1 MRAPALLLVVLAPER
16 NLAADTSPKPTVFL
30 PSIAEI
36 NHDNAGTYLCLL
48 EKFFPDV
55 ITVSWRVKN
64 DKRALPSQQ
73 GNTMKTKDTYMKL
86 SWLTVTENSMDKQHV
101 CVVKHQKNIG
111 GIDQEIIF
119 PSIKEVVTS
128 AVTTTKPPNDC
139 LTDES
144 KRNLAADT
152 SPKPTV
158 FLPSIAEIN
167 HDNAGTY
174 LCLLEKFFPDVITVS
189 WRVKNDK
196 RALPSQQGNTMK
208 TKDTYMKLSWLT
220 VTENSMDKQHVCVVK
235 HQKNIGGIDQEII
248 FPSIKEEVTGTG
260 SKTACLKDERG
271 EKQHD
276 NQATK
281 LSADCNSGQHR
292 VSRFFTDMVVM
303 VLSLGH
309 QLQDDRWSRSKRS
322 QTKVKYIALILDI
335 WKYLFMGRN
344 NVFPRGA
351 WEKHHSDPDL
361 TSITRPGVE
370 PQGNLSPTTMGFSLG
385 AEGRAVLGRLALL
398 WALVVPGIQQEIRLS
413 QRSVMVGSAGG
424 AMTMPCHVSRSVDYV
439 HWFRQLEGQA
449 PERLLYLALSKR
461 DVQWD
466 SVLGDKNL
474 PTDIVPKPTI
484 FLPSINE
491 VNHQQTATYLCLLE
505 NFFPDVIK
513 VSWKEKNGKRVLPSQ
528 QGNTM
533 KTNNT
538 YMKFSWLT
546 VTEDSMKK
554 EHMCIVRLEKNA
566 GGKDQE
572 ILFPAVNE
580 VFSPVVATTEPPDD
594 CLQDESEV
602 TDTDFTKVCS
612 RGESEVT
619 DSTKACLKDENN
631 TVELQLAYNS
641 AYYTYFLLLL
651 KSAVYFVTTSCC
663 VFRRTGVCHDG
674 KSS

>member
-1 MRAPALLLVVLAPER
+1 MHNKYERITSPLLCVYFNFMESNQGEKQHDNQATKLSADCNSGQHRVSRSFTDMVVMVLSPGHRLQDDRWSRSKRSQTKNSSLADCWGRMRAPALLLVVLAP
-16 NLAADTSPKPTVFL
+16 K
-30 PSIAEI
+30 
-36 NHDNAGTYLCLL
+36 
-48 EKFFPDV
+48 
-55 ITVSWRVKN
+55 
-64 DKRALPSQQ
+64 
-73 GNTMKTKDTYMKL
+73 
-86 SWLTVTENSMDKQHV
+86 
-101 CVVKHQKNIG
+101 
-111 GIDQEIIF
+111 
-119 PSIKEVVTS
+119 
-128 AVTTTKPPNDC
+128 
-139 LTDES
+139 
-144 KRNLAADT
+144 
-152 SPKPTV
+152 
-158 FLPSIAEIN
+158 
-167 HDNAGTY
+167 
-174 LCLLEKFFPDVITVS
+174 
-189 WRVKNDK
+189 
-196 RALPSQQGNTMK
+196 
-208 TKDTYMKLSWLT
+208 
-220 VTENSMDKQHVCVVK
+220 
-235 HQKNIGGIDQEII
+235 
-248 FPSIKEEVTGTG
+248 VTGTG

-292 VSRFFTDMVVM
+292 VSRSFTDMAVVM
-303 VLSLGH
+303 VLSPGH

-322 QTKVKYIALILDI
+322 QTKVKYIALNLEI
-335 WKYLFMGRN
+335 WKYLFTGKN

-370 PQGNLSPTTMGFSLG
+370 PQGNLSPTTMGSSLG
-385 AEGRAVLGRLALL
+385 AEGRAVLGRLTLL

-424 AMTMPCHVSRSVDYV
+424 AMTMPCSVSKSVDYV

-619 DSTKACLKDENN
+619 DSTKACLKDENRS
-631 TVELQLAYNS
+631 TDHLVSISS
-641 AYYTYFLLLL
+641 AGQFACFMSDVFTKIQISLRETSSFENQIAVQIWKQK
-651 KSAVYFVTTSCC
+651 KSNQIQE
-663 VFRRTGVCHDG
+663 RRNLI
-674 KSS
+674 